1 MTYTTQELIQ
11 ILDRELQASWQGDR
25 ILLSAQDRL
34 KDPVLTTIL
43 GSKKISKV
51 YAYREFREQV
61 HQYQQ
66 QYQVSGLVWRQCSFQ
81 GKTFRYQELHNQLIA
96 IPQDKATLIAAK
108 AAVFDFWQQTTAGMR
123 FWRARKTPSP
133 ISAAEVEE
141 LTNSAEWAEVEATR
155 NELYLGLCWGNPA
168 ECHYQRSFP
177 DSGCNRLLAAQT
189 EPRSLKLMVS
199 W

>member
-25 ILLSAQDRL
+25 VLLSAQNRIP
-34 KDPVLTTIL
+34 DPVLAMAL

-66 QYQVSGLVWRQCSFQ
+66 QYQVSGLVWRECSFRGQ
-81 GKTFRYQELHNQLIA
+81 TFRFQELHNQLIA
-96 IPQDKATLIAAK
+96 IPQDKATLMAAK
-108 AAVFDFWQQTTAGMR
+108 ACVFDFWQQTTQGLQL
-123 FWRARKTPSP
+123 WRARKTPSP
-133 ISAAEVEE
+133 ISAAEVKQ
-141 LTNSAEWAEVEATR
+141 LAGTAEWAEVEATR
-155 NELYLGLCWGNPA
+155 KELYLGLCWGNPA

-177 DSGCNRLLAAQT
+177 DSGCNRLLAAPT